1 MAPRGSVLRLR
12 AVEAEPEPPKSTS
25 GDASVLGDGHGCLFL
40 CVWETL
46 FRMTEH
52 LLKAKVITEV

>member
-1 MAPRGSVLRLR
+1 M
-12 AVEAEPEPPKSTS
+12 EAEPEPPKSTS